1 MLFVFVGF
9 TAFSKENTDEKLT
22 VHEFKG
28 SEIGGSKE
36 NPLGTKIDSK
46 KIENSKT
53 KVNAA
58 KIDIDTKIVPIQ
70 NVINEILS
78 KNNVMDIS
86 IDDPPLE
93 EIISDI
99 YKKTGAR

>member
-1 MLFVFVGF
+1 MKNLKYNFLGKKQISLK
-9 TAFSKENTDEKLT
+9 TEND
-22 VHEFKG
+22 
-28 SEIGGSKE
+28 
-36 NPLGTKIDSK
+36 IDLNIQNINIVK
-46 KIENSKT
+46 RKD
-53 KVNAA
+53 NAA

>member
-1 MLFVFVGF
+1 MFTFIYQAVIIKLCFEEVVMKIFIIMLFIFVGF

-28 SEIGGSKE
+28 SEIGGNKE

-53 KVNAA
+53 KVN
-58 KIDIDTKIVPIQ
+58 TR
-70 NVINEILS
+70 
-78 KNNVMDIS
+78 
-86 IDDPPLE
+86 DDFLPE
-93 EIISDI
+93 ISDTADEI
-99 YKKTGAR
+99 